1 MNIKILGTESLGV
14 GGLCCKV
21 TVQDSTIVIDPGVAL
36 GYNRHGFL
44 PHPVQVT
51 RGEDVRRTIIAA
63 LKDATDVVISHY
75 HGDHVPLPDAN
86 PYQLKADT
94 VAPLLKNVR
103 IWAQGRDSISHN
115 MQSRSLEISTV
126 LKKPL
131 PNAEGKCEG
140 IFTFSQSV
148 PHGDPHTRFGTVMM
162 TRIKEDYVFVHASDI
177 QMLYTPTI
185 KKLIQWEPDVVI
197 ASGPP
202 VYIPYLS
209 AEQKEIA
216 QYNAEM
222 LAEAVDTLILDH
234 HVLRSIKGMAWVDAL
249 PSNVVCAAD
258 FMGLNGDFWKRAGG
272 IYIRKCLFLISGMSC
287 MLMVKFLQKNTRKNI
302 NE

>member
-1 MNIKILGTESLGV
+1 MELHHTRR
-14 GGLCCKV
+14 
-21 TVQDSTIVIDPGVAL
+21 ST
-36 GYNRHGFL
+36 
-44 PHPVQVT
+44 T
-51 RGEDVRRTIIAA
+51 RGRPSCGSIIAA
-63 LKDATDVVISHY
+63 LKDATDMVISHY

-86 PYQLKADT
+86 PYQLNLHT

-103 IWAQGRDSISHN
+103 IWAQGRDSISRN

-162 TRIKEDYVFVHASDI
+162 TRIEEDYVFVHASDI

-185 KKLIQWEPDVVI
+185 KKLIQWEPDIVI

-209 AEQKEIA
+209 FEQKEIA

-258 FMGLNGDFWKRAGG
+258 FMGVDRRLLEARRRYLYKRMPVPDQWHELYAHGEVSTEK
-272 IYIRKCLFLISGMSC
+272 YK
-287 MLMVKFLQKNTRKNI
+287 KKYK
-302 NE
+302 

>member
-1 MNIKILGTESLGV
+1 
-14 GGLCCKV
+14 
-21 TVQDSTIVIDPGVAL
+21 
-36 GYNRHGFL
+36 
-44 PHPVQVT
+44 
-51 RGEDVRRTIIAA
+51 
-63 LKDATDVVISHY
+63 
-75 HGDHVPLPDAN
+75 
-86 PYQLKADT
+86 
-94 VAPLLKNVR
+94 
-103 IWAQGRDSISHN
+103 

-162 TRIKEDYVFVHASDI
+162 TRIKDNYVFVHASDI

-185 KKLIQWEPDVVI
+185 KQLIQWEPDVVI

-258 FMGLNGDFWKRAGG
+258 FMGVKRRLLEARRRYLYKKMPVPPLWHELYAHGEVSTEKYRTHKLN
-272 IYIRKCLFLISGMSC
+272 
-287 MLMVKFLQKNTRKNI
+287 
-302 NE
+302 E